1 MREPNEPKSAGA
13 QPSPQSKPRRRFL
26 TGMVAGGFLGSLLAG
41 GIGMY
46 AQAQQD
52 PGWLFRGGH
61 GPGGYFRH
69 AAHDPEMMSAR
80 IEFAT
85 AWLLSRI
92 DASDEQRQQVKAIV
106 QATVQDLA
114 AVREQCIQN
123 RQTLLQTLAQ
133 PTIDR
138 AVLGDIR
145 HTGLQLADTASDRIV
160 TALADVAEVLRP
172 EQRAKLAEFMS
183 RWQH

>member
-1 MREPNEPKSAGA
+1 MSEINEQKSAGEP
-13 QPSPQSKPRRRFL
+13 QSLQSKPRRRFL
-26 TGMVAGGFLGSLLAG
+26 TGMVTGGFLGSLLAG

-52 PGWLFRGGH
+52 PGRWFRAGH

-85 AWLLSRI
+85 GWLLSRI
-92 DASDEQRQQVKAIV
+92 EASDAQRQQVKAIV
-106 QATVQDLA
+106 QATLQDLV
-114 AVREQCIQN
+114 AVREQHLQN
-123 RQTLLQTLAQ
+123 RQALLQTLAQ

-138 AVLGDIR
+138 AALGDIR